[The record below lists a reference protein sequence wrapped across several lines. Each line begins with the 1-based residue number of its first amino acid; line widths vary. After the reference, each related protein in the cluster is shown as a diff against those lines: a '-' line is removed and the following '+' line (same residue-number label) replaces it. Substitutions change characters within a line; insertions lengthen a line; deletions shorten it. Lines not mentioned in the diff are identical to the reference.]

1 METLEH
7 NGAIFTK
14 ATVLAKRLNYTTDYI
29 GQLCRAGK
37 VEAKLVG
44 RAWFVREDTL
54 TSHKADRYKSVRP
67 AEILSKDSAFTYV
80 VPVHTTEKVQ
90 VFPRVSKHLHRNY
103 DYQSTLTPEIKVL
116 ETISSLPSVA
126 TRYDSDTHV
135 LHPDFHY
142 LKQVTVVDEHVEDLV
157 EVPVPT
163 QKISVRNET
172 ARPKK
177 LYFEPLAEVSLSG
190 SLKIQNLDAEGSYAP
205 STPVTLEEVTA
216 TTPKLITPRIPV
228 PVAKIIPPTVD
239 SAQSRTVVARMS
251 RPVSFSPTSVV
262 PKSTD
267 RGIPFFVPV
276 VFAVSLTVTVLMLS
290 LSSYVESDG
299 VFFNQS
305 LRFSVAQAISALSV
319 FSTF

>member
-54 TSHKADRYKSVRP
+54 TNHKADRYKSVRP
-67 AEILSKDSAFTYV
+67 AEILSKSNAFTYE

-90 VFPRVSKHLHRNY
+90 VFPRVSKHLHRSH
-103 DYQSTLTPEIKVL
+103 DYQSTIAPVNTAVD
-116 ETISSLPSVA
+116 TSVNSTA
-126 TRYDSDTHV
+126 ITSRYDEDTHV

-142 LKQVTVVDEHVEDLV
+142 LKQVTEVEEPEEEAV
-157 EVPVPT
+157 EAPLSA
-163 QKISVRNET
+163 QKISIRNET

-205 STPVTLEEVTA
+205 SAPVTPEEVA
-216 TTPKLITPRIPV
+216 AAAPKQITPRIPV
-228 PVAKIIPPTVD
+228 PVAKITPPVHSET
-239 SAQSRTVVARMS
+239 QPRPVVARVS
-251 RPVSFSPTSVV
+251 RPVSFSPTSVTPV
-262 PKSTD
+262 VAD

-276 VFAVSLTVTVLMLS
+276 VFVVSITATVLMLS

-305 LRFSVAQAISALSV
+305 LRFSVAQAISALSA
-319 FSTF
+319 FNTF